1 MYPLT
6 LGSNIGT
13 TTTALLASLSADPSM
28 LRSSVQVQIGLQLQP
43 YLHWELFL
51 SKEDFA
57 LRLTVREV

>member
-28 LRSSVQVQIGLQLQP
+28 LRSSVQVQIGLQP

>member
-28 LRSSVQVQIGLQLQP
+28 LRSSVQVQIGL
-43 YLHWELFL
+43 LFL

-57 LRLTVREV
+57 LRLTDREL